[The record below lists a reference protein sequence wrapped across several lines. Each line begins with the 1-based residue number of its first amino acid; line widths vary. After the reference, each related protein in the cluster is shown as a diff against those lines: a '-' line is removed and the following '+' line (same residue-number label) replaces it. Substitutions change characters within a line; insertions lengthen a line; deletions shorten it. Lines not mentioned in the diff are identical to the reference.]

1 MRTLLFLLSLIVASP
16 ASAAD
21 VTSGPVIADYGKV
34 AEVETTMPLPADV
47 ALRHAFDVTEGA
59 KAGEVNRGF
68 DSAAR
73 FVNMHAR
80 AGVPTDRIQAA
91 IVVHGPA
98 VLDLLNAQAYAK
110 RRDGKDNANANA
122 PLVAALIA
130 HNVRVIVCGQSAAAQ
145 DVANADLL
153 PGVEVALSA
162 MTAHALLQ
170 QQGYTL
176 NPF

>member
-1 MRTLLFLLSLIVASP
+1 MRALVFLLSLAVAGP
-16 ASAAD
+16 AFAAD
-21 VTSGPVIADYGKV
+21 FTAGPVIADYGKV
-34 AEVETTMPLPADV
+34 TEVETTMPLPADV
-47 ALRHAFDVTEGA
+47 ALRHAFDVVDGA

-110 RRDGKDNANANA
+110 RRDGKDNANA
-122 PLVAALIA
+122 PLVAALLA

>member
-1 MRTLLFLLSLIVASP
+1 MRALMFLLSLAVASP
-16 ASAAD
+16 AFAAD
-21 VTSGPVIADYGKV
+21 FTAGPVITDYGKV
-34 AEVETTMPLPADV
+34 TEVETTMPLPADV
-47 ALRHAFDVTEGA
+47 ALRHAFDVTDGT
-59 KAGEVNRGF
+59 KAGELNRGF

-98 VLDLLNAQAYAK
+98 VLDLLNAPAYAK
-110 RRDGKDNANANA
+110 RRDGKDNANA
-122 PLVAALIA
+122 PLVAALLA

-170 QQGYTL
+170 QQGYTI